1 METISN
7 IASTATSTVSNLIYG
22 NQDTA
27 TKTNETAGKEPVSG
41 QTGKGT
47 VDEPYD
53 QGNSEVALD
62 KNTSSTTSTGIES
75 TKVTEPTGSIQ
86 KPEDLIKAYDNE
98 ARDATTSTTGTSSVA
113 TEMGVGAHTSNETS
127 SAGKDTL
134 WRGIDAYKNT
144 SSAGPDAG
152 TGVKPLETASS
163 GPDAGTG
170 VKPLETTSA
179 GPDAGTGVKPLE
191 PTSTSTGS
199 TITGTEPTR
208 LTSGESTTGGPKG
221 DVDAEPKNYSIGDLT
236 SGKETPP
243 KPVGDDATSNTEPK
257 SSESAISPPDLSTTS
272 PGEKPD
278 YSADTREP
286 SPKSGG
292 TWAYRVGNVLNKADG
307 VAGLIGERAGHGG
320 PSSAVDHSSQ
330 GIASEKHSSS
340 ISPSGDDDEKSGK
353 MDKLKDKLKTKLH
366 IGSKDH

>member
-7 IASTATSTVSNLIYG
+7 LASTVTSTASNLIYG

-27 TKTNETAGKEPVSG
+27 TKTNETAGLEPVSG

-62 KNTSSTTSTGIES
+62 KNTTSTTGTGIES
-75 TKVTEPTGSIQ
+75 SKVTEPAGSIQ
-86 KPEDLIKAYDNE
+86 KPEDLIKAYNTE
-98 ARDATTSTTGTSSVA
+98 AGDVTTTTGASSSATGITDKAGVTEQIWKPTDVDAVKPSVTDPAAAPETGAGAETST
-113 TEMGVGAHTSNETS
+113 
-127 SAGKDTL
+127 GKDTL
-134 WRGIDAYKNT
+134 WRGVDAYKDT
-144 SSAGPDAG
+144 SS
-152 TGVKPLETASS
+152 S
-163 GPDAGTG
+163 
-170 VKPLETTSA
+170 

-199 TITGTEPTR
+199 TITGSEPTR

-221 DVDAEPKNYSIGDLT
+221 DIDAEPRNYSIGDLT

-243 KPVGDDATSNTEPK
+243 KPVGDNTTSTTSNTEPK
-257 SSESAISPPDLSTTS
+257 SSESAISPPDLSNTS

-278 YSADTREP
+278 YTADTHKP
-286 SPKSGG
+286 TPNSGG
-292 TWAYRVGNVLNKADG
+292 LV
-307 VAGLIGERAGHGG
+307 GERAGHGG
-320 PSSAVDHSSQ
+320 PSSGIDSSNQ
-330 GIASEKHSSS
+330 GTAGEKKSSS